1 MSDQF
6 DVAIIGGG
14 PAGSVAG
21 SVLAKHGRSVV
32 IFEREKFP
40 RFQVGESTI
49 PASLDTLQ
57 RIGVKGKIDQAG
69 FLTKHGGEIVSA
81 CGGARAKFFF
91 RNALNPRWKTAYQ
104 IDRMTFDDILL
115 KHAQSLGC
123 EVREETKVE
132 SVEFTADGAT
142 LQCKNS
148 PAPIHAAY
156 VIDCSGRSSLLANRF
171 RLKQPFPHLKKFS
184 VYSYYQRNT
193 KSNEPE
199 DAYTRMI
206 RGAEGWFWVIPIA
219 NGKISVGV
227 VMDLEKFNQL
237 RLSPEAALNRIIA
250 EQPELRKWV
259 ENTTRYLPVFATADF
274 SYAVSQL
281 TGDRWLLAGDAAG
294 FLDPVFSSGIY
305 IAIYSGEQ
313 AGETINSVLSHPGK
327 KSAAYRRYDRIV
339 QKRLGS
345 YLKLTSAWY
354 TKEFIEIF
362 LHPKEMLNMVAIVNS
377 VLGGNP
383 TRTLQEKLVM
393 KFFFFLVYLQGRTGK
408 LVPHLTLQPA
418 AERASAPA
426 PTEELG
432 PVSP

>member
-1 MSDQF
+1 MSSHF

-21 SVLAKHGRSVV
+21 SVLARHGRTVV
-32 IFEREKFP
+32 IFERERFP

-57 RIGVKGKIDQAG
+57 RIGVKEKIDQAG

-104 IDRMTFDDILL
+104 IDRMTFDHILL
-115 KHAQSLGC
+115 RHAQSLGC
-123 EVREETKVE
+123 EVREETRVE
-132 SVEFTADGAT
+132 AVEFAPDGAT
-142 LQCKNS
+142 LQCKNNPLPVHVS
-148 PAPIHAAY
+148 Y
-156 VIDCSGRSSLLANRF
+156 VIDCTGRSSLLANQF

-193 KSNEPE
+193 KSNDPE

-219 NGKISVGV
+219 DGKISVGV
-227 VMDLEKFNQL
+227 VMDLEKFN
-237 RLSPEAALNRIIA
+237 RIKLSPEAALNRTIE
-250 EQPELRKWV
+250 EQPEVRKWV
-259 ENTTRYLPVFATADF
+259 ENTTRYMPVFATADF

-305 IAIYSGEQ
+305 IAIYSGEK
-313 AGETINSVLSHPGK
+313 AAETINAVLDDPGK
-327 KSAAYRRYDRIV
+327 KSAAYRRYDRAV

-362 LHPKEMLNMVAIVNS
+362 LHPREMLNMVPIVNS

-383 TRTLQEKLVM
+383 PRTIQEKLVM
-393 KFFFFLVYLQGRTGK
+393 KLFYFLVYLQGRTGK
-408 LVPHLTLQPA
+408 LVPQLTLRPETA
-418 AERASAPA
+418 PESARP
-426 PTEELG
+426 EELEARI
-432 PVSP
+432 

>member
-1 MSDQF
+1 M
-6 DVAIIGGG
+6 
-14 PAGSVAG
+14 
-21 SVLAKHGRSVV
+21 LARHGRTVV

-49 PASLDTLQ
+49 PASLETLQ
-57 RIGVKGKIDQAG
+57 RIGVKEKIDQAG

-115 KHAQSLGC
+115 RHAQSLGC
-123 EVREETKVE
+123 EVREETRVE
-132 SVEFTADGAT
+132 SVEFTPEGAT
-142 LQCKNS
+142 LQCKDN
-148 PAPIHAAY
+148 PAPTHASY
-156 VIDCSGRSSLLANRF
+156 VIDCTGRSSLLANRF

-184 VYSYYQRNT
+184 VFSYYQRST
-193 KSNEPE
+193 KSNDPE

-219 NGKISVGV
+219 DGKISVGV
-227 VMDLEKFNQL
+227 VMDLEKFNRL
-237 RLSPEAALNRIIA
+237 KLSPEDALNRTIE
-250 EQPELRKWV
+250 EQPEVRKWV
-259 ENTTRYLPVFATADF
+259 ENTTRYMPVFATADF

-281 TGDRWLLAGDAAG
+281 TGNRWLLAGDAAG

-305 IAIYSGEQ
+305 IAIYSGEK
-313 AGETINSVLSHPGK
+313 AGETINTVLNDPGK
-327 KSAAYRRYDRIV
+327 KSAAYRRYDRAV

-362 LHPKEMLNMVAIVNS
+362 LHPREMLNMVPIVNS

-383 TRTLQEKLVM
+383 PRTIQEKLVM
-393 KFFFFLVYLQGRTGK
+393 KLFYFLVYLQGRTGK
-408 LVPHLTLQPA
+408 LVPQLTLQP
-418 AERASAPA
+418 EPAPA
-426 PTEELG
+426 PARPEELEARI
-432 PVSP
+432 

>member
-1 MSDQF
+1 M
-6 DVAIIGGG
+6 
-14 PAGSVAG
+14 
-21 SVLAKHGRSVV
+21 LARHGRTVV

-49 PASLDTLQ
+49 PASLETLQ
-57 RIGVKGKIDQAG
+57 RIGVKEKIDQAG

-115 KHAQSLGC
+115 RHAQSLGC
-123 EVREETKVE
+123 EVREETRVE
-132 SVEFTADGAT
+132 SVEFTPEGAT
-142 LQCKNS
+142 LQCKDN
-148 PAPIHAAY
+148 PAPTHASY
-156 VIDCSGRSSLLANRF
+156 VIDCTGRSSLLANRF

-184 VYSYYQRNT
+184 VFSYYQRST
-193 KSNEPE
+193 KSNDPE

-219 NGKISVGV
+219 DGKISVGV
-227 VMDLEKFNQL
+227 VMDLEKFNRL
-237 RLSPEAALNRIIA
+237 KLSPEDALNRTIE
-250 EQPELRKWV
+250 EQPEVRKWV
-259 ENTTRYLPVFATADF
+259 ENTTRYMPVFATADF

-281 TGDRWLLAGDAAG
+281 TGNRWLLAGDAAG

-305 IAIYSGEQ
+305 IAIYSGEK
-313 AGETINSVLSHPGK
+313 AGETINTVLNDPGK
-327 KSAAYRRYDRIV
+327 KSAAYRRYDRAV

-362 LHPKEMLNMVAIVNS
+362 LHPREMLNMVPIVNS

-383 TRTLQEKLVM
+383 PRTIQEKLVM
-393 KFFFFLVYLQGRTGK
+393 KLFYFLVYLQGRTGK
-408 LVPHLTLQPA
+408 LVPQLTLRP
-418 AERASAPA
+418 EPAPA
-426 PTEELG
+426 PARPEELEARI
-432 PVSP
+432 

>member
-1 MSDQF
+1 MSSHF

-21 SVLAKHGRSVV
+21 SVLARHGRTVV

-57 RIGVKGKIDQAG
+57 RIGVKEKIDQAG

-123 EVREETKVE
+123 EVREETRVE
-132 SVEFTADGAT
+132 SVEFTPEGAT
-142 LQCKNS
+142 LQCKNN
-148 PAPIHAAY
+148 PAPTHASY
-156 VIDCSGRSSLLANRF
+156 VIDCTGRSSLLANRF
-171 RLKQPFPHLKKFS
+171 GLKQPFPHLKKFS
-184 VYSYYQRNT
+184 VFSYYQRST
-193 KSNEPE
+193 KSNDPE

-219 NGKISVGV
+219 DGKISVGV
-227 VMDLEKFNQL
+227 VMDLEKFNRL
-237 RLSPEAALNRIIA
+237 KLSPEDALNRTIE
-250 EQPELRKWV
+250 EQPEVRKWV
-259 ENTTRYLPVFATADF
+259 ENTTRYMPVFATADF

-305 IAIYSGEQ
+305 IAIYSGEK
-313 AGETINSVLSHPGK
+313 AGETINTVLNDPGK
-327 KSAAYRRYDRIV
+327 KSAAYRRYDRAV

-362 LHPKEMLNMVAIVNS
+362 LHPREMLNMVPIVNS

-383 TRTLQEKLVM
+383 PRTIQEKLVM
-393 KFFFFLVYLQGRTGK
+393 KLFYFLVYLQGRTGK
-408 LVPHLTLQPA
+408 LVPQLTLQP
-418 AERASAPA
+418 EPAPA
-426 PTEELG
+426 PARPEELEARI
-432 PVSP
+432 